1 MKRSLVFAL
10 LVLSPGAV
18 WACLWD
24 YDTLR
29 QERARFPSALELMTG
44 KFLRHSPAFYE
55 WRVRDRL
62 ARLQENPEDLRLR
75 DDLAVA
81 YHKIGR
87 NDQAI
92 GICIEMLRMQP
103 GRYETLSNLGTFYI
117 LDGDLKKGLTFIDQA
132 LEINPDAHFGRERY
146 QKWLV
151 EYALTCSP
159 EGNLLLPLNQDRYGG
174 FARFLKEKIQP
185 WDLAANQKAVQAVLG
200 MMRFANHDNPLLLEA
215 LGDLLMA
222 QEHDTLSG
230 DGNAADAKALATRA
244 YLLAAY
250 RTEGKT
256 AEAYRQLAQEAASLQ
271 VITKAGEAALPEI
284 EKRLQLE
291 LADAQQWYDELAAKE
306 RAWIDAGANV
316 EAEYDR
322 LYDREPQALD
332 DSTQPGWRYRVRD
345 LLLGGV
351 ILGLAL
357 LIVVVLLVRRMS
369 KQASLTNS
377 SHADG

>member
-1 MKRSLVFAL
+1 MMRLLVALVF
-10 LVLSPGAV
+10 LSPSAA

-62 ARLQENPEDLRLR
+62 ARLQENPDDLRLR

-87 NDQAI
+87 N
-92 GICIEMLRMQP
+92 QP
-103 GRYETLSNLGTFYI
+103 KRYETLSNLGTFYI

-132 LEINPDAHFGRERY
+132 LEVNPDAHFGRERY

-151 EYALTCSP
+151 EYALSRYP
-159 EGNLLLPLNQDRYGG
+159 DGNLQLPLKGERDYSG
-174 FARFLKEKIQP
+174 FAHFLKEKITP

-222 QEHDTLSG
+222 QGEDTKTG
-230 DGNAADAKALATRA
+230 DGNPGDAKALAARA
-244 YLLAAY
+244 YLLAAR

-256 AEAYRQLAQEAASLQ
+256 AEAYRTKAQSAAINQ
-271 VITKAGEAALPEI
+271 VITRMGDEPLPYI
-284 EKRLQLE
+284 KQRLEVE
-291 LADAQQWYDELAAKE
+291 LADAQTWYDELAAKE
-306 RAWIDAGANV
+306 RTWIDAGADV

-322 LYDREPQALD
+322 LYDREPEALD
-332 DSTQPGWRYRVRD
+332 DGMKPRLSYRARD
-345 LLLGGV
+345 TLLGYAIVGSPV
-351 ILGLAL
+351 L
-357 LIVVVLLVRRMS
+357 LILAVVVVCLFVVRWRA
-369 KQASLTNS
+369 KRGNS
-377 SHADG
+377 PPA

>member
-1 MKRSLVFAL
+1 MKRWLILAL
-10 LVLSPGAV
+10 LMLSPGAV

-62 ARLQENPEDLRLR
+62 ARLQENPDDLSLR

-92 GICIEMLRMQP
+92 GICIEMLRVQP

-117 LDGDLKKGLTFIDQA
+117 LDGDLQKGLTFIDQA

-151 EYALTCSP
+151 EYALSRFP
-159 EGNLLLPLNQDRYGG
+159 EGHLRLPLNQDRYGG

-185 WDLAANQKAVQAVLG
+185 WDLATNQKAVQAVLG

-222 QEHDTLSG
+222 QEHDTSG
-230 DGNAADAKALATRA
+230 NGNAADAKALATRA

-256 AEAYRQLAQEAASLQ
+256 AEAYRQLAQDAASLQ
-271 VITKAGEAALPEI
+271 VITKVGEAALPEI
-284 EKRLQLE
+284 EKRLKLE
-291 LADAQQWYDELAAKE
+291 LADAQKWYDELAAKE
-306 RAWIDAGANV
+306 RAWIDAGADV

-332 DSTQPGWRYRVRD
+332 DNTQSGWRYRVRD
-345 LLLGGV
+345 LFLGSA

-357 LIVVVLLVRRMS
+357 LSLVVLLVRRMV
-369 KQASLTNS
+369 KPAT
-377 SHADG
+377 HANPPRVDG